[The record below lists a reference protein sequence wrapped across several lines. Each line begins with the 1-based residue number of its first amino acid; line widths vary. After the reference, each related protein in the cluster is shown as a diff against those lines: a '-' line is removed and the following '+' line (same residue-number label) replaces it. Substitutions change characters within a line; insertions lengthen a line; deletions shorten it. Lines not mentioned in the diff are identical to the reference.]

1 MSKPTLTGAAL
12 AEALAGLRDAV
23 SALWSACLQT
33 HLMTDRSA
41 DGIALARA
49 DALAWLEH
57 GAARV
62 RAALGG
68 GWREGP
74 PAIMDPACTTD
85 CDHCAGPL
93 RARCDADDARVP
105 VRAEGEPALPTSA
118 ERTAFVA
125 ACEADLRT
133 GGCGC
138 PECVAERWS
147 VTRAPG
153 TGPAA
158 TFIEV
163 PHVVADGQG
172 KADEILDAL
181 AYLSG
186 RTRRGTDL
194 AAAARVA
201 LSALRARVAE
211 LTATVDQQSGW
222 IDAHLRDLPAALDE
236 AERLRERVAELTATV
251 DQQSGWIDAH
261 LRDLPAALDEAE
273 RLRARVAALESER
286 ALAIGAQRETW
297 AALAPGLRALG
308 IAEGSDPP
316 TMASRMVEVAARA
329 ERLARVARA
338 DAAMYGVS
346 RPEDSLYADRRA
358 EQGRARAALL
368 PGDLDTGETR

>member
-1 MSKPTLTGAAL
+1 
-12 AEALAGLRDAV
+12 
-23 SALWSACLQT
+23 
-33 HLMTDRSA
+33 MTPDTT
-41 DGIALARA
+41 
-49 DALAWLEH
+49 
-57 GAARV
+57 
-62 RAALGG
+62 RAAL
-68 GWREGP
+68 
-74 PAIMDPACTTD
+74 
-85 CDHCAGPL
+85 
-93 RARCDADDARVP
+93 ARVP
-105 VRAEGEPALPTSA
+105 VRAEGEPNK
-118 ERTAFVA
+118 
-125 ACEADLRT
+125 D
-133 GGCGC
+133 
-138 PECVAERWS
+138 
-147 VTRAPG
+147 
-153 TGPAA
+153 
-158 TFIEV
+158 
-163 PHVVADGQG
+163 DGQG

-201 LSALRARVAE
+201 LSALRA
-211 LTATVDQQSGW
+211 
-222 IDAHLRDLPAALDE
+222 
-236 AERLRERVAELTATV
+236 RVAELTATV